1 MEQQQL
7 SSYSSETVPTV
18 TQTVVITEKVEVSPP
33 RPASYIIKADSE
45 WGWQELRDYVVAA
58 IEARFG
64 PFPRHLPQEVSV
76 MKSFMERFGTD
87 APRIARYAF
96 ESPVTKGM
104 WGNAPIRVTR
114 FTRASDE
121 WFAKPI
127 LKQLQRANV

>member
-1 MEQQQL
+1 MLNQREENHQQAKH
-7 SSYSSETVPTV
+7 
-18 TQTVVITEKVEVSPP
+18 KV
-33 RPASYIIKADSE
+33 A
-45 WGWQELRDYVVAA
+45 ELMGNLDQVDKVAA